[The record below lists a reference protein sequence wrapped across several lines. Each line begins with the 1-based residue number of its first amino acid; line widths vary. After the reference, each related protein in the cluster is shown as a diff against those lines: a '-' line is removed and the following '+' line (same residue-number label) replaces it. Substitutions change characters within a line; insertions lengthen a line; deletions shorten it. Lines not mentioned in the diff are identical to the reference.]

1 MKFIHF
7 FSDPSNRGLGQPIP
21 IKQVLP
27 KWYKESEATFT
38 AADGSET
45 AGLKKCVPFLDA
57 MMSGYTLV
65 LPVDVF
71 VSETTSGEVK
81 LGWNSPDEFQ
91 ELINQRPFE
100 SGEKIPRPA
109 GHHPNHLAWR
119 GSWGFKTPRGW
130 SVLVT
135 HPLNRFDLPFTTTS
149 GIIDSD
155 NYSTSGNLP
164 FFIKKGFTGVIPAGT
179 PIAQLIPIKRASW
192 KSVPNNSG
200 LTYLEPLQ
208 GETVRSEGKSYKKL
222 FWTRK
227 HYD

>member
-7 FSDPSNRGLGQPIP
+7 FSDPRWKGLGQPIP
-21 IKQVLP
+21 IKKLLP
-27 KWYKESEATFT
+27 EWYRT
-38 AADGSET
+38 SET
-45 AGLKKCVPFLDA
+45 TIPGDEGEESAGLKKCVPFLDA
-57 MMSGYTLV
+57 MISGYSLV
-65 LPVDVF
+65 TPVDIF
-71 VSETTSGEVK
+71 VSETESGELKV
-81 LGWNSPDEFQ
+81 GWNSPDEFADFIH
-91 ELINQRPFE
+91 ERPKE
-100 SGEKIPRPA
+100 SAAKLPRPA

-179 PIAQLIPIKRASW
+179 PIAQLIPIKRTKW
-192 KSVPNNSG
+192 NSVSNNRG
-200 LTYLEPLQ
+200 LQYLESLQ
-208 GETVRSEGKSYKKL
+208 GETVRTVGKSYKKL

-227 HYD
+227 NYD